1 MYLPYTGD
9 YTYLPTVNT
18 TVAKRT
24 LQIWHTLATQLWKRA
39 RAAGSARRWS
49 QA

>member
-1 MYLPYTGD
+1 MYLPYAGD

-18 TVAKRT
+18 AVAKRT
-24 LQIWHTLATQLWKRA
+24 LQNWRTLATQLWKRA
-39 RAAGSARRWS
+39 RAASSARRWS